1 MIILDGK
8 KLSKKLQGKLI
19 SEVEELKKDG
29 IVPKLAVIVVGDD
42 QASKV
47 YVRNKHKMAQ
57 KLGIETID
65 IRFPSNT
72 TEGYLLSKINELNYD
87 SSVDAILVQLPLPKH
102 INESTIMNA
111 ISPAKDVDGF
121 NSNNLGKLFANEDSQ
136 TVEKNYSVPCTPTG
150 IISLLDEYNIS
161 VAGKHVVI
169 VGRSKIVGRPLS
181 ALMLNRDATVTVA
194 HSKTKNLKEI
204 TSSADILV
212 SAVGKPNFISADD
225 VKPNAIVIDVG
236 INRVDDGKLVGDV
249 SQNVRDVASYLTPV
263 PGGVGPMTIIS
274 LMQQTVKLAKIQKYK
289 F

>member
-1 MIILDGK
+1 MISLDGK
-8 KLSKKLQGKLI
+8 KLSEKIQKNLI

-42 QASKV
+42 QASEV
-47 YVRNKHKMAQ
+47 YVRNKHRAAK
-57 KLGIETID
+57 KIGIETID
-65 IRFPSNT
+65 IHFPSNT
-72 TEGYLLSKINELNYD
+72 TEGYLLNKINELNYD
-87 SSVDAILVQLPLPKH
+87 SSVNAILVQLPLPKH
-102 INESTIMNA
+102 IDESTIMNA
-111 ISPAKDVDGF
+111 ISPVKDADGF
-121 NSNNLGKLFANEDSQ
+121 NSNNLGKLFANENSQ
-136 TVEKNYSVPCTPTG
+136 TFEKNYSVPCTPAG
-150 IISLLDEYNIS
+150 IISLLDEYKIS
-161 VAGKHVVI
+161 LTGKHVVI

-236 INRVDDGKLVGDV
+236 INRVDGKLVGDV

-263 PGGVGPMTIIS
+263 PGGVGPMTIAS
-274 LMQQTVKLAKIQKYK
+274 LMQQTVKLAKIQNYK

>member
-1 MIILDGK
+1 MINLDGK
-8 KLSKKLQGKLI
+8 KLSEKIQKNLI

-29 IVPKLAVIVVGDD
+29 VTPKLAVVVVGDD

-47 YVRNKHKMAQ
+47 YVRNKHRMAQ

-72 TEGYLLSKINELNYD
+72 TEGYLLNKINELNYD
-87 SSVDAILVQLPLPKH
+87 SSVNAILVQLPLPKH

-121 NSNNLGKLFANEDSQ
+121 NSNNLGKLFANENSQ
-136 TVEKNYSVPCTPTG
+136 TSEKNYPVPCTPTG
-150 IISLLDEYNIS
+150 IISLLDEYKIS

-194 HSKTKNLKEI
+194 HSKTKKLREI

-212 SAVGKPNFISADD
+212 SAVGKPNFISIDD

-236 INRVDDGKLVGDV
+236 INRINGKLVGDV
-249 SQNVRDVASYLTPV
+249 SQNVRNVASYLTPV
-263 PGGVGPMTIIS
+263 PGGVGPMTIAS
-274 LMQQTVKLAKIQKYK
+274 LMQQTVKLAKNQNYK

>member
-1 MIILDGK
+1 MIDLNGK
-8 KLSKKLQGKLI
+8 KLSEKLQVKLI
-19 SEVEELKKDG
+19 DEVKELKKDG
-29 IVPKLAVIVVGDD
+29 ITPKLAVIVVGDD

-65 IRFPSNT
+65 IRFPSST
-72 TEGYLLSKINELNYD
+72 TEGYLLNKINELNYD
-87 SSVDAILVQLPLPKH
+87 SSVNAILVQLPLPKH
-102 INESTIMNA
+102 INESTIMNS

-121 NSNNLGKLFANEDSQ
+121 NSNNLGKLFANEDNQ
-136 TVEKNYSVPCTPTG
+136 KLEKNYSVPCTPSG
-150 IISLLDEYNIS
+150 IISLLDEYKIS

-181 ALMLNRDATVTVA
+181 ALMINRDATVTVA

-212 SAVGKPNFISADD
+212 SAVGKPNFISVND
-225 VKPNAIVIDVG
+225 VKPNAVVIDVG
-236 INRVDDGKLVGDV
+236 INRINGKLVGDV
-249 SQNVRDVASYLTPV
+249 SQQVRDVASYLTPV

-274 LMQQTVKLAKIQKYK
+274 LMQQTVKLAKNQNYK

>member
-8 KLSKKLQGKLI
+8 KLSEKLQEKLI
-19 SEVEELKKDG
+19 DEVKELKKDG
-29 IVPKLAVIVVGDD
+29 IAPKLAVIVVGDD
-42 QASKV
+42 QASNV
-47 YVRNKHKMAQ
+47 YVRNKHKIAQ

-72 TEGYLLSKINELNYD
+72 TEGYLLNKINELNYD
-87 SSVDAILVQLPLPKH
+87 SSVNAILVQLPLPKH
-102 INESTIMNA
+102 INESTIMNS

-121 NSNNLGKLFANEDSQ
+121 NSNNLGKLFANEDNQ
-136 TVEKNYSVPCTPTG
+136 NFEKKYSVPCTPSG

-169 VGRSKIVGRPLS
+169 VGRSKIVGRPLA
-181 ALMLNRDATVTVA
+181 ALMINRDATVTVA

-204 TSSADILV
+204 TSSADILI
-212 SAVGKPNFISADD
+212 SAVGKPNFISVDN

-236 INRVDDGKLVGDV
+236 INRVNGKLVGDV
-249 SQNVRDVASYLTPV
+249 SQQVCDVASYLTPV

-274 LMQQTVKLAKIQKYK
+274 LMQQTVKLAKNQNYK

>member
-1 MIILDGK
+1 MISLDGK
-8 KLSKKLQGKLI
+8 KLSEKIQKNLI

-42 QASKV
+42 QASEV
-47 YVRNKHKMAQ
+47 YVRNKHRAAK
-57 KLGIETID
+57 KIGIETID

-72 TEGYLLSKINELNYD
+72 TEGYLLNKINELNYD
-87 SSVDAILVQLPLPKH
+87 SSVNAILVQLPLPKH
-102 INESTIMNA
+102 IDESTIMNA
-111 ISPAKDVDGF
+111 ILPAKDVDGF
-121 NSNNLGKLFANEDSQ
+121 NSSNLGKLFANENSQ
-136 TVEKNYSVPCTPTG
+136 TFEKNYSVPCTPTG
-150 IISLLDEYNIS
+150 IISLLDEYKIS
-161 VAGKHVVI
+161 LTGKHVVV

-212 SAVGKPNFISADD
+212 SAVGKPNFISAND

-236 INRVDDGKLVGDV
+236 INRVDGKLVGDI
-249 SQNVRDVASYLTPV
+249 SQEVRNVASYLTPV
-263 PGGVGPMTIIS
+263 PGGVGPMTIAS
-274 LMQQTVKLAKIQKYK
+274 LMQQTVKLAKNQKYK

>member
-1 MIILDGK
+1 MISLDGK
-8 KLSKKLQGKLI
+8 KLSEKIQKNLI
-19 SEVEELKKDG
+19 SEVKELKKDG
-29 IVPKLAVIVVGDD
+29 VVPKLAVIVVGDD

-65 IRFPSNT
+65 IHFPSST
-72 TEGYLLSKINELNYD
+72 TEGYLLNKINELNYD
-87 SSVDAILVQLPLPKH
+87 SSVNAILVQLPLPKQ
-102 INESTIMNA
+102 IDESTIMNA

-121 NSNNLGKLFANEDSQ
+121 NSNNLGKLFANENSQ
-136 TVEKNYSVPCTPTG
+136 TFEKNYSVPCTPTG

-225 VKPNAIVIDVG
+225 IKPNAVVIDVG
-236 INRVDDGKLVGDV
+236 INRVNGKLVGDV
-249 SQNVRDVASYLTPV
+249 SQNVRNVASYLTPV

-274 LMQQTVKLAKIQKYK
+274 LMQQTVKLAKNQKYK

>member
-19 SEVEELKKDG
+19 DEVKELKKDG
-29 IVPKLAVIVVGDD
+29 ITPKLAVIVVGDD

-87 SSVDAILVQLPLPKH
+87 SSVNAILVQLPLPKH
-102 INESTIMNA
+102 INESTIVNA
-111 ISPAKDVDGF
+111 ILPTKDVDGF
-121 NSNNLGKLFANEDSQ
+121 NSSNLGKLFANEDNQ
-136 TVEKNYSVPCTPTG
+136 NFEKNYSVPCTPSG
-150 IISLLDEYNIS
+150 IVSLLDEYNIS

-169 VGRSKIVGRPLS
+169 VGRSKIVGRPL
-181 ALMLNRDATVTVA
+181 AVLMLNRDATVTVA

-204 TSSADILV
+204 TSSADVLV

-225 VKPNAIVIDVG
+225 VKSNAVVIDVG
-236 INRVDDGKLVGDV
+236 INRVNGKLVGDV
-249 SQNVRDVASYLTPV
+249 SQQVRDVTSYLTPV

-274 LMQQTVKLAKIQKYK
+274 LMQQTVKLAKIQNRK

>member
-19 SEVEELKKDG
+19 DEVKELKKDG
-29 IVPKLAVIVVGDD
+29 IAPKLAVIVVGDD

-87 SSVDAILVQLPLPKH
+87 SSVNAILVQLPLPKH
-102 INESTIMNA
+102 INENAIINA

-121 NSNNLGKLFANEDSQ
+121 NSSNLGKLFANEDNQ
-136 TVEKNYSVPCTPTG
+136 NLEKNYSVSCTPSG

-169 VGRSKIVGRPLS
+169 VGRSKIVGRPLA

-204 TSSADILV
+204 ISSADILV
-212 SAVGKPNFISADD
+212 SAVGKPNFISANDI
-225 VKPNAIVIDVG
+225 KPNAVVIDVG
-236 INRVDDGKLVGDV
+236 INRVNGKLVGDV
-249 SQNVRDVASYLTPV
+249 SQQVRDVASYLTPV

-274 LMQQTVKLAKIQKYK
+274 LMQQTVKLAKIQNHK